1 MLQAGWTPL
10 HYAALLSPPTLVS
23 HLMTNGCSP
32 FAVTRR
38 NITPLD
44 VVTAHSILPGRDD
57 VALLLEESMRG
68 EGWTGGRMEQKRRLS
83 EQRMKRKE
91 RKKEARDGIN
101 KVLGI
106 NPAWWGLDSD
116 SDSSDSG
123 SDDEEEDV
131 GVEVSALTLM
141 SRSYLTSAI
150 DTLSRLFVHARFFPA
165 LFTSYP
171 RLTHYQ
177 FSTFPAKCHTSQLSL
192 HALKICMFKM

>member
-1 MLQAGWTPL
+1 M

-23 HLMTNGCSP
+23 YLMTHGCSP

-38 NITPLD
+38 NLTPLD

-83 EQRMKRKE
+83 EQRIKRKE
-91 RKKEARDGIN
+91 RKKEAHDGIN
-101 KVLGI
+101 KVLSV

-123 SDDEEEDV
+123 WEDEEEDDRIY
-131 GVEVSALTLM
+131 VSVPALL
-141 SRSYLTSAI
+141 SRSSLTSAI
-150 DTLSRLFVHARFFPA
+150 DAFTRLFVHACLFST
-165 LFTSYP
+165 LFTLYP
-171 RLTHYQ
+171 RLAHHQ
-177 FSTFPAKCHTSQLSL
+177 LSTFSAKFHPSQFFI
-192 HALKICMFKM
+192 HAHKIRMPNM